1 MFSMVNVEESQTL
14 QIPPRLLTLIVT
26 NYSDQSGRKSYRLVL
41 NVPGFKRYVSIWFS
55 PKSRKRFS
63 FATAEKGLV

>member
-1 MFSMVNVEESQTL
+1 MFNVINVDEAQTFE
-14 QIPPRLLTLIVT
+14 IPPRLLTLVVT
-26 NYSDQSGRKSYRLVL
+26 NYSDKSGRKSYRLVL
-41 NVPGFKRYVSIWFS
+41 NVPGVRRYVSIWFS